1 MSIINEDKPVLGGEP
16 TLYPMDLLEAE
27 EDEQTE
33 RKWWVVYTKS
43 RQEKALARSLL
54 GYEIPFYLPLIE
66 KTTAYRRSK
75 LTSRLPLFSNY
86 LFMYGS
92 PEERVVGLTTNRI
105 SRTIEVPE
113 PEGLRNDLRQIFELI
128 ARGAP
133 LTVESRLQKGARVRI
148 RSGDFVGIEGT
159 VLSRHG
165 KKRLLVSVNFL
176 QQGASIEIE
185 DFMLEPIA

>member
-1 MSIINEDKPVLGGEP
+1 MSIIDEDKPALGGEP
-16 TLYPMDLLEAE
+16 SLYPMDLLDAE

-54 GYEIPFYLPLIE
+54 GYEIPFYLPLID
-66 KTTAYRRSK
+66 KTTVYRRSR

-113 PEGLRNDLRQIFELI
+113 PEGLRHDLRRIFELI

-133 LTVESRLQKGARVRI
+133 LTVESRLQNGAHVRI
-148 RSGDFVGIEGT
+148 RRGDLAGLEGT
-159 VLSRHG
+159 VLKRHG
-165 KKRLLVSVNFL
+165 KTRLLVSVNFL
-176 QQGASIEIE
+176 QQGASVEIK
-185 DFMLEPIA
+185 DYMLEPID